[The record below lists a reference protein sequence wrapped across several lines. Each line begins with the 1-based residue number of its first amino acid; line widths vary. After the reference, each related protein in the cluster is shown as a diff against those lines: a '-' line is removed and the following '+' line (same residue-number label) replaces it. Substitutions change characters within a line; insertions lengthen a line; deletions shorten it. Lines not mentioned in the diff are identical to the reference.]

1 MLFAH
6 MADCHLGS
14 WSNHPELKE
23 LSLHAF
29 RKAIDICIDEDV
41 DFILIAGDLFDT
53 SIPSIDILRD
63 AVGKLKECADRGI
76 PVYTIA
82 GSHDFSPT
90 RKTMLSVLEHAGL
103 IIDVAKYDEID
114 GRIKLSFT
122 EDKRTGAKIAGIVG
136 RKGGLEK
143 ELFENMECS
152 HEDGFKIFMFHS
164 AVEEYRPKHLK
175 EMAAIPLSLLP
186 KGMDY
191 YASGHVHNVFVS
203 EDGKLV
209 FPGAL
214 FPTNFQ
220 ELEKCNPGFFLV
232 KVNGKITTK
241 HIPVKIC
248 DVVLIGIDAENKSV
262 AGMTSE
268 IMERIETAD
277 LEDKIVLLKISGCL
291 ESGRPTDID
300 FKRIIS
306 RACDKGARS
315 VKKNVSKL
323 TAKEFEEVQIK
334 DNIGIEEM
342 EKDIIKQ
349 HLGQIKVDG
358 NEEEL
363 TTALM
368 NVLKEEK
375 LEEETNASYE
385 NRILTNAKKVVEL
398 L

>member
-1 MLFAH
+1 

-14 WSNHPELKE
+14 WSNHPELRDM
-23 LSLHAF
+23 SLRAF
-29 RKAIDICIDEDV
+29 RKAIDICIDEGV

-103 IIDVAKYDEID
+103 IIDVAKYGETD
-114 GRIKLSFT
+114 GRIKLDFT
-122 EDKRTGAKIAGIVG
+122 QDEKTGAKIAGIVG
-136 RKGGLEK
+136 RKGGLER
-143 ELFENMECS
+143 EIFEKLDCS

-164 AVEEYRPKHLK
+164 AIDEYRPKHLK
-175 EMAAIPLSLLP
+175 EMAAIPLSALP
-186 KGMDY
+186 RGMNY
-191 YASGHVHNVFVS
+191 YASGHVHSVFVS
-203 EDGKLV
+203 EDGKIV
-209 FPGAL
+209 FPGVL
-214 FPTNFQ
+214 FPTDFQ

-232 KVNGKITTK
+232 HADGKLTTERR
-241 HIPVKIC
+241 PVKIC
-248 DVVLIGIDAENKSV
+248 DVVLVEIAAENKSV
-262 AGMTSE
+262 AGVTKE
-268 IMERIETAD
+268 IMESIEKEELD
-277 LEDKIVLLKISGCL
+277 EKILLLKISGCL

-306 RACDKGARS
+306 RAYDKGAQS
-315 VKKNVSKL
+315 VKKNVSRL
-323 TAKEFEEVQIK
+323 TAKEFEEVQVK

-349 HLGQIKVDG
+349 HLGQIKMDG

-368 NVLKEEK
+368 NVLKDEK
-375 LEEETNASYE
+375 REEETNASYE
-385 NRILTNAKKVVEL
+385 NRVLMNAKKVVGL
-398 L
+398 